1 MKYDEGKPNIALIP
15 PEALLDIAKVFTF
28 GAKKYGANNW
38 RIDGAHT
45 SWSRTYGSIQRHL
58 TSWLAGEDV
67 DPESGES
74 HLTHAATQIM
84 ILMTYQSDG
93 VIWQDDRYSSIRKEK
108 DV

>member
-28 GAKKYGANNW
+28 GAEKYGLNNW
-38 RIDGAHT
+38 RFDGANT
-45 SWSRTYGSIQRHL
+45 SWTRTYGSIQRHL
-58 TSWLAGEDV
+58 TSWLAGENT

-84 ILMTYQSDG
+84 ILMTHQREG
-93 VIWQDDRYSSIRKEK
+93 LANQDDRYSTIRKDK

>member
-1 MKYDEGKPNIALIP
+1 MKYDQGKPNIALIP

-28 GAKKYGANNW
+28 GAEKYGVNNW
-38 RIDGAHT
+38 RIDGANT

-58 TSWLAGEDV
+58 TSWLAGEDT

-84 ILMTYQSDG
+84 ILMTHQTDG
-93 VIWQDDRYSSIRKEK
+93 HSNQDDRYFKGDK
-108 DV
+108 

>member
-28 GAKKYGANNW
+28 GAEKYGVNNW
-38 RIDGAHT
+38 RIDGANT

-58 TSWLAGEDV
+58 TAWLAGEDV